1 MKKKILLNLVMG
13 ISLIATPA
21 LLLASCSA
29 QASDV
34 ELVITAKD
42 AIGDISDEDIKD
54 GSVTLAT
61 AQKLFNIEA
70 SDFNNVKA
78 KLKSGNVAAGQTNQ
92 VVLTAKDG
100 FIFESG
106 ANTLDSKVF
115 TLSNAPIKITVKDVP
130 NNVLVEEVTASSIGL
145 GTLQKLF
152 NNVDASN
159 FNNVNA
165 KLKNGN
171 VGVNQTNQVILTAKE
186 GFIFESGASSLES
199 VEFNLF
205 KQLGMTKKDATVDI
219 KVTEVNAGSIKLGTV
234 QKLFNNV
241 NVSNFINVTPSLKNG
256 NVAAGQTNQIVLT
269 AQRGLIFGNGVD
281 TLESNVF
288 TLSNIKMSITAKDA
302 PADIKV
308 SEVNTGSITLA
319 TVQKLFNIGASD
331 FNNVTASLKNGN
343 VGAGQTNQ
351 IVLTAQRGLIFGN
364 GVDTLES
371 NVFTL
376 SNIKMSITAKDAP
389 ADIKVSEVNTGSIT
403 LATVQKLFNIGASD
417 FNNVTASL
425 KNGNVGAGQTN
436 QIVLTA
442 KEGFIF
448 ESGANT
454 LESNVFTLA
463 IIKITITAKDVPDH
477 VFVEEVTASS
487 IGLGTLQKLFNNV
500 DASNFNNV
508 NAKLKNGNVGVNQTN
523 QVILTA
529 KEGFIFESGA
539 SSLESVEF
547 TLFKKLAIT
556 AKPESASGAIL
567 VEEILGIS
575 ITLTTIQKI
584 FNISESDFN
593 NVTVSLKNPN
603 VVAGEYNQVVLTAK
617 PGFIF
622 ENSTNTLESFQFK
635 AFNKL
640 TVTLKNGVNPG
651 DVKI

>member
-241 NVSNFINVTPSLKNG
+241 NVSNFINVTP
-256 NVAAGQTNQIVLT
+256 
-269 AQRGLIFGNGVD
+269 
-281 TLESNVF
+281 
-288 TLSNIKMSITAKDA
+288 
-302 PADIKV
+302 
-308 SEVNTGSITLA
+308 
-319 TVQKLFNIGASD
+319 
-331 FNNVTASLKNGN
+331 SLKNGN

-651 DVKI
+651 DVKIWIKELQGPFKLETVQKLFDISASDFNNVEVTLREPPAAAGSNEFILTPKPGFVFENGTFKLVSVWFTVWGVNPDAK

>member
-21 LLLASCSA
+21 LLLASCST
-29 QASDV
+29 QAPDI
-34 ELVITAKD
+34 ELAITAKN

-152 NNVDASN
+152 NNVNASN

-165 KLKNGN
+165 TLKNGN
-171 VGVNQTNQVILTAKE
+171 VGVNQNNQVILTAKE

-256 NVAAGQTNQIVLT
+256 NVA
-269 AQRGLIFGNGVD
+269 
-281 TLESNVF
+281 
-288 TLSNIKMSITAKDA
+288 
-302 PADIKV
+302 
-308 SEVNTGSITLA
+308 
-319 TVQKLFNIGASD
+319 
-331 FNNVTASLKNGN
+331 
-343 VGAGQTNQ
+343 AGQTNQ

-651 DVKI
+651 DVKIWIKELQGPFKLETVQKLFDISASDFNNVEVTLREPPAAAGSNEFILTPKPGFVFENGTFKLVSVWFTVWGVNPDAK

>member
-21 LLLASCSA
+21 LLLASCST
-29 QASDV
+29 QASDI
-34 ELVITAKD
+34 ELAITAKN
-42 AIGDISDEDIKD
+42 AIGEISDEDIKD

-70 SDFNNVKA
+70 SDFNNVNA

-92 VVLTAKDG
+92 VVLTTKDG
-100 FIFESG
+100 FIFKSG

-159 FNNVNA
+159 FNNVTA

-186 GFIFESGASSLES
+186 GFIFESGVSSLES

-205 KQLGMTKKDATVDI
+205 KQLGMTKKDTTVDI
-219 KVTEVNAGSIKLGTV
+219 KVTEVNAGPIKLSTV

-241 NVSNFINVTPSLKNG
+241 NVSNFINVTP
-256 NVAAGQTNQIVLT
+256 
-269 AQRGLIFGNGVD
+269 
-281 TLESNVF
+281 
-288 TLSNIKMSITAKDA
+288 
-302 PADIKV
+302 
-308 SEVNTGSITLA
+308 
-319 TVQKLFNIGASD
+319 
-331 FNNVTASLKNGN
+331 SLKNGN

-376 SNIKMSITAKDAP
+376 SNTEMSITAKDAP
-389 ADIKVSEVNTGSIT
+389 ADIKVSEVNTGSIKFE
-403 LATVQKLFNIGASD
+403 TVQKLFNIGASD

-425 KNGNVGAGQTN
+425 KNDNVEAGQTN

-448 ESGANT
+448 ESGSNT

-463 IIKITITAKDVPDH
+463 IIKITITAKDVPDN
-477 VFVEEVTASS
+477 VLVEEVTAGS

-500 DASNFNNV
+500 DSSNFNNV
-508 NAKLKNGNVGVNQTN
+508 NAELKNGNVGVNQTN

-539 SSLESVEF
+539 SSLQSVEF

-567 VEEILGIS
+567 VEEISGS
-575 ITLTTIQKI
+575 PITLTTVQKI

-622 ENSTNTLESFQFK
+622 ENGTNTLESFQFK

-640 TVTLKNGVNPG
+640 TVTLNGVSTGSVYISLKELQKPYKFETIQKLFSISASDFSNVEVELEEAPWAGLSNKFIITTKPG
-651 DVKI
+651 FVFENGTHKLVSVWFYVTA

>member
-351 IVLTAQRGLIFGN
+351 IVLTA
-364 GVDTLES
+364 
-371 NVFTL
+371 
-376 SNIKMSITAKDAP
+376 
-389 ADIKVSEVNTGSIT
+389 
-403 LATVQKLFNIGASD
+403 
-417 FNNVTASL
+417 
-425 KNGNVGAGQTN
+425 
-436 QIVLTA
+436 

-651 DVKI
+651 DVKIWIKELQGPFKLETVQKLFDISASDFNNVEVTLREPPAAAGSNEFILTPKPGFVFENGTFKLVSVWFTVWGVNPDAK

>member
-152 NNVDASN
+152 NNVNASN

-165 KLKNGN
+165 TLKNGN
-171 VGVNQTNQVILTAKE
+171 VGVNQNNQVILTAKE

-256 NVAAGQTNQIVLT
+256 NVA
-269 AQRGLIFGNGVD
+269 
-281 TLESNVF
+281 
-288 TLSNIKMSITAKDA
+288 
-302 PADIKV
+302 
-308 SEVNTGSITLA
+308 
-319 TVQKLFNIGASD
+319 
-331 FNNVTASLKNGN
+331 
-343 VGAGQTNQ
+343 AGQTNQ

-651 DVKI
+651 DVKIWIKELQGPFKLETVQKLFDISASDFNNVEVTLREPPAAAGSNEFILTPKPGFVFENGTFKLVSVWFTVWGVNPDAK

>member
-1 MKKKILLNLVMG
+1 
-13 ISLIATPA
+13 
-21 LLLASCSA
+21 
-29 QASDV
+29 
-34 ELVITAKD
+34 
-42 AIGDISDEDIKD
+42 
-54 GSVTLAT
+54 
-61 AQKLFNIEA
+61 
-70 SDFNNVKA
+70 
-78 KLKSGNVAAGQTNQ
+78 
-92 VVLTAKDG
+92 
-100 FIFESG
+100 
-106 ANTLDSKVF
+106 
-115 TLSNAPIKITVKDVP
+115 
-130 NNVLVEEVTASSIGL
+130 
-145 GTLQKLF
+145 
-152 NNVDASN
+152 
-159 FNNVNA
+159 
-165 KLKNGN
+165 
-171 VGVNQTNQVILTAKE
+171 
-186 GFIFESGASSLES
+186 
-199 VEFNLF
+199 
-205 KQLGMTKKDATVDI
+205 MTKKDATVDI
-219 KVTEVNAGSIKLGTV
+219 KVTEVNAGPIKLSTV

-241 NVSNFINVTPSLKNG
+241 NVSNFINVTP
-256 NVAAGQTNQIVLT
+256 
-269 AQRGLIFGNGVD
+269 
-281 TLESNVF
+281 
-288 TLSNIKMSITAKDA
+288 
-302 PADIKV
+302 
-308 SEVNTGSITLA
+308 
-319 TVQKLFNIGASD
+319 
-331 FNNVTASLKNGN
+331 SLKNGN

-376 SNIKMSITAKDAP
+376 SNTEMSITAKDAP

-651 DVKI
+651 DVKIWIKELQGPFKLETVQKLFDISASDFNNVEVTLREPPAAAGSNEFILTPKPGFVFENGTFKLVSVWFAVWGVNPDAK